1 MGKILCFIYNNMADY
16 EITLACH
23 MLGAAEK
30 EVITISY
37 DKTPIKALSQLLY
50 TPEVAVKDVITLN
63 DVEGLIIP
71 GGFDRECK
79 KDFVDLIQKLHEDKK
94 LICAICAAPEFLAKA
109 GILDKHYYTTTL
121 SEDYFNDNSIK
132 DCFPR
137 ENYLE
142 EKVVRHENVITAK
155 GRSFVDFGV
164 EILDYFNMF
173 ENTEEKISYA
183 KSYKG
188 E

>member
-1 MGKILCFIYNNMADY
+1 M
-16 EITLACH
+16 
-23 MLGAAEK
+23 
-30 EVITISY
+30 
-37 DKTPIKALSQLLY
+37 
-50 TPEVAVKDVITLN
+50 
-63 DVEGLIIP
+63 
-71 GGFDRECK
+71 
-79 KDFVDLIQKLHEDKK
+79 
-94 LICAICAAPEFLAKA
+94 
-109 GILDKHYYTTTL
+109 DKHHYTTTL
-121 SEDYFNDNSIK
+121 SEDYFNDNGIK